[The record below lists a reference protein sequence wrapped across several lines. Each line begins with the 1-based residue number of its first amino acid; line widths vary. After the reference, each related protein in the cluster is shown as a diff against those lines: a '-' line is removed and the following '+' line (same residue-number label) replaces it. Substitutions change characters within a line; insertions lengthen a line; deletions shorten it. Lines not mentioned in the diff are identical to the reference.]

1 MEKKMKVVIAL
12 APQLLREF
20 LSSCLTQTESFS
32 LRVVADL
39 EDGMEAV
46 SAVHE
51 HAPDLLILG
60 LALPRLSG
68 MSVINAV
75 RPKHPDMKILVL
87 TDYEEDLYVL
97 EAFQAGANGYC
108 IKDSS
113 MDEMLLA
120 IESVLAG
127 NKFIS
132 PGITADLLGGYMEAH
147 EKNRKPT
154 EWDSITQREREVLKL
169 VAEGYKNKEIA
180 EMLHVSCKTV
190 EKHRSNIMGK
200 LGMHNVAALTT
211 YAIDRGLVKVK
222 S

>member
-1 MEKKMKVVIAL
+1 MDNNMKVVIAL
-12 APQLLREF
+12 APQMLREF
-20 LSSCLTQTESFS
+20 LSSCLSRTESFS
-32 LRVVADL
+32 LTVVAEL

-46 SAVHE
+46 SSVHE

-68 MSVINAV
+68 ISVINAV
-75 RPKHPDMKILVL
+75 RPRHPDMKILVL
-87 TDYEEDLYVL
+87 TDYVDDLYVL

-127 NKFIS
+127 NKFLS
-132 PGITADLLGGYMEAH
+132 PGITAGILDGYLEAH
-147 EKNRKPT
+147 EKIREPT

-180 EMLHVSCKTV
+180 EMIHVSCKTV
-190 EKHRSNIMGK
+190 EKHRSNIMAK
-200 LGMHNVAALTT
+200 LGLHNVAALTA

-222 S
+222 P

>member
-1 MEKKMKVVIAL
+1 METKMKVVIAL
-12 APQLLREF
+12 APQMLREF
-20 LSSCLTQTESFS
+20 LSSCLRETESFA
-32 LRVVADL
+32 LTVVAEL
-39 EDGMEAV
+39 EDGMETV

-68 MSVINAV
+68 ISVINAV
-75 RPKHPDMKILVL
+75 RPRHPDMKILVL
-87 TDYEEDLYVL
+87 TDYVDDLYVL

-120 IESVLAG
+120 IESVLNG

-132 PGITADLLGGYMEAH
+132 PGITAGVLGGYIEAH
-147 EKNRKPT
+147 EKTREPT
-154 EWDSITQREREVLKL
+154 EWDAITQREREVLKL
-169 VAEGYKNKEIA
+169 VAEGYKNKDIA

-190 EKHRSNIMGK
+190 EKHRSNIMSK
-200 LGMHNVAALTT
+200 LDVHNVAALTT

>member
-1 MEKKMKVVIAL
+1 METKMKVIIAL
-12 APQLLREF
+12 APQMLREF
-20 LSSCLTQTESFS
+20 LSSCLTETENFS
-32 LRVVADL
+32 LTVVADL

-51 HAPDLLILG
+51 HSPDLLILG

-68 MSVINAV
+68 ISVINAV
-75 RPKHPDMKILVL
+75 RPKHPEMKILVL
-87 TDYEEDLYVL
+87 TDYEDDLYVL

-127 NKFIS
+127 NKFLS
-132 PGITADLLGGYMEAH
+132 PGITAGILGGYLEAH
-147 EKNRKPT
+147 EKTREPT
-154 EWDSITQREREVLKL
+154 EWDSVTQREREVLKL

-180 EMLHVSCKTV
+180 DMLHVSCKTV
-190 EKHRSNIMGK
+190 EKHRSNIMSK
-200 LGMHNVAALTT
+200 LGIHNVAALTT
-211 YAIDRGLVKVK
+211 YAIDRGLVKRM
-222 S
+222 

>member
-1 MEKKMKVVIAL
+1 MKGVIAL
-12 APQLLREF
+12 VPQMLREF
-20 LSSCLTQTESFS
+20 LSSCLKKTDSFA
-32 LRVVADL
+32 LTVVAEL

-46 SAVHE
+46 SAVQE
-51 HAPDLLILG
+51 HTPDLLILG

-68 MSVINAV
+68 ISVINAV
-75 RPKHPDMKILVL
+75 RPRHPDMKILVL
-87 TDYEEDLYVL
+87 TDYVDDLSVL

-120 IESVLAG
+120 IESVLNG
-127 NKFIS
+127 NKFLS
-132 PGITADLLGGYMEAH
+132 PGITAGVLGGYMEAH
-147 EKNRKPT
+147 EKTRVRT

-169 VAEGYKNKEIA
+169 VAEGYKNKDIA

-190 EKHRSNIMGK
+190 EKHRSNIMSK
-200 LGMHNVAALTT
+200 LGLHNVAAMTT

>member
-39 EDGMEAV
+39 EDGMQAV

>member
-1 MEKKMKVVIAL
+1 METKKKVVIAL
-12 APQLLREF
+12 APQMLREF
-20 LSSCLTQTESFS
+20 LSSCLTETESFS
-32 LRVVADL
+32 LTVVAEL

-46 SAVHE
+46 SAVRE

-68 MSVINAV
+68 ISVINAV
-75 RPKHPDMKILVL
+75 RPRHPEMKILVL
-87 TDYEEDLYVL
+87 TDYEDDLYVQ
-97 EAFQAGANGYC
+97 EAFQTGANGYC

-113 MDEMLLA
+113 MDEMMLA

-127 NKFIS
+127 KKFLS
-132 PGITADLLGGYMEAH
+132 PGITAGILDGYLDAH
-147 EKNRKPT
+147 EKNREPT
-154 EWDSITQREREVLKL
+154 AWDSITQREREVLKL

>member
-1 MEKKMKVVIAL
+1 MGKRMKVVIAL
-12 APQLLREF
+12 VPQMLREF
-20 LSSCLTQTESFS
+20 LSSCLKKTDSFA
-32 LRVVADL
+32 LTVVAEL

-46 SAVHE
+46 SAVQE
-51 HAPDLLILG
+51 HTPDLLILG

-68 MSVINAV
+68 ISVINAV
-75 RPKHPDMKILVL
+75 RPRHPDMKILVL
-87 TDYEEDLYVL
+87 TDYVDDLYVL

-120 IESVLAG
+120 IESVLNG
-127 NKFIS
+127 NKFLS
-132 PGITADLLGGYMEAH
+132 PGITAGVLGGYMEAH
-147 EKNRKPT
+147 EKTRVRT

-169 VAEGYKNKEIA
+169 VAEGYKNKDIA

-190 EKHRSNIMGK
+190 EKHRSNIMSK
-200 LGMHNVAALTT
+200 LGLHNVAAMTT

>member
-1 MEKKMKVVIAL
+1 METKLKVIIAL
-12 APQLLREF
+12 APQMLREF
-20 LSSCLTQTESFS
+20 MSSCLTEAGSFS
-32 LRVVADL
+32 LSVVAEL
-39 EDGMEAV
+39 EDGMEVV

-68 MSVINAV
+68 ISVINAV

-113 MDEMLLA
+113 IDEMLLA
-120 IESVLAG
+120 IESVLSG
-127 NKFIS
+127 NKFLS
-132 PGITADLLGGYMEAH
+132 PGITADVLGGYMEAH
-147 EKNRKPT
+147 EKTREPND
-154 EWDSITQREREVLKL
+154 WDSITQREREVLKL

-190 EKHRSNIMGK
+190 EKHRSNIMSK